1 LIHRARSKCSL
12 SKSRSDTLATAPPAL
27 ARLDAIVLRLA
38 SIARERR
45 AHERLTRAHRDATR
59 AIVAAIV
66 RVDVLGA
73 SARDDFTFC

>member
-1 LIHRARSKCSL
+1 
-12 SKSRSDTLATAPPAL
+12 
-27 ARLDAIVLRLA
+27 LDAIVLRLA

-73 SARDDFTFC
+73 RARDDFTFS